1 MKLDTHEIMG
11 AKVFVEN
18 MVLGK
23 VVGFI
28 IDTADGWNVTHLELR
43 LSRKGAKNILGA
55 AKFNVRNSLAISA
68 LGDDDDFMDDDG
80 IKLKISKAQA
90 NSYLRPI
97 DH

>member
-11 AKVFVEN
+11 SKVMVEG

-43 LSRKGAKNILGA
+43 LSRKGAKSILGA
-55 AKFNVRNSLAISA
+55 AKFNVRNSLAITA
-68 LGDDDDFMDDDG
+68 LGEGDEFLDDDK
-80 IKLKISKAQA
+80 INLKISKAQV